1 MVAHDPKWCFF
12 LGNKN
17 DLVVIESVYYG
28 NQCIMVYYTT
38 RYHMVN
44 QLLNGR

>member
-28 NQCIMVYYTT
+28 ILYYKI
-38 RYHMVN
+38 YGKPIVEW
-44 QLLNGR
+44 